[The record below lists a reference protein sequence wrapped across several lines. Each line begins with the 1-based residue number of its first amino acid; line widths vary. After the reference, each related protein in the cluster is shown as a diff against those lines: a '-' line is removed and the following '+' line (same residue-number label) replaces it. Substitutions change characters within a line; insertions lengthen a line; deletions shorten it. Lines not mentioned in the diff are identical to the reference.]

1 MTVFIFVRIIYLK
14 QKKEETIY
22 DYGPSSNFQGFDF
35 LTSYV
40 YLLCI
45 LFFFQVKIKEE
56 EEEEPAKKCDSE
68 FTSFVL
74 YFPTRRIEIFSSRF
88 VVKRIAL

>member
-1 MTVFIFVRIIYLK
+1 MFVSYILNK
-14 QKKEETIY
+14 KKEETIY

-45 LFFFQVKIKEE
+45 LFFQVKIKEEEE

-74 YFPTRRIEIFSSRF
+74 YFPTRRIKIFFISLCGLS
-88 VVKRIAL
+88 VKSIGTL

>member
-1 MTVFIFVRIIYLK
+1 MHFK
-14 QKKEETIY
+14 QKKEKTIY
-22 DYGPSSNFQGFDF
+22 DYGPSANFQGFDF

-40 YLLCI
+40 CI
-45 LFFFQVKIKEE
+45 CYVFFFFFQVKITEE
-56 EEEEPAKKCDSE
+56 EEESAKKCDSE

-88 VVKRIAL
+88 VVKRVVL

>member
-1 MTVFIFVRIIYLK
+1 MFVSYILNK
-14 QKKEETIY
+14 KKEETIY
-22 DYGPSSNFQGFDF
+22 DYGPASNFQGFDF

-45 LFFFQVKIKEE
+45 LFFFQVKITEKEE
-56 EEEEPAKKCDSE
+56 ESAKKCDSE

-88 VVKRIAL
+88 VVKRVVL

>member
-1 MTVFIFVRIIYLK
+1 MY
-14 QKKEETIY
+14 
-22 DYGPSSNFQGFDF
+22 S
-35 LTSYV
+35 
-40 YLLCI
+40 
-45 LFFFQVKIKEE
+45 FFFQVKIKEEE

-88 VVKRIAL
+88 VVKKVVL

>member
-1 MTVFIFVRIIYLK
+1 MCICYVF
-14 QKKEETIY
+14 
-22 DYGPSSNFQGFDF
+22 
-35 LTSYV
+35 
-40 YLLCI
+40 
-45 LFFFQVKIKEE
+45 FFFQVKIKEEEE

-88 VVKRIAL
+88 VVKKVVL

>member
-1 MTVFIFVRIIYLK
+1 MICLK

-35 LTSYV
+35 LTSFV
-40 YLLCI
+40 YLLFI
-45 LFFFQVKIKEE
+45 LFFFQVKIKEEEE

-88 VVKRIAL
+88 VVKRVVL

>member
-35 LTSYV
+35 LASYV

-45 LFFFQVKIKEE
+45 LFFFKVKTK
-56 EEEEPAKKCDSE
+56 EEEPAKKCDSE
-68 FTSFVL
+68 FTSFVS

-88 VVKRIAL
+88 VVKRVVL